1 MTARA
6 TVAAAHEEVKVL
18 TDILAISQDFV
29 VECLLSTKP
38 ASSTYARCILFGP
51 HPDDAAHRVT
61 PCSPSRIVV
70 FPRHLLV
77 ADTGAGTASTTD
89 LATVLALDTLMTAT
103 ELERL
108 FAHLLSVSQHALDST
123 REKLINVLTS
133 KSKSPGFVN
142 RIRVDN
148 SGRSMSC
155 TVNDIEVLRVCV
167 CMCVFTVIHVVSVS
181 PCTVVM
187 SQTFFSDTSRPTRLT
202 AHFTGIT
209 RLVAM
214 LN

>member
-1 MTARA
+1 M
-6 TVAAAHEEVKVL
+6 KVL

-89 LATVLALDTLMTAT
+89 LATVLGLDTLMTAT

-133 KSKSPGFVN
+133 KSKSPGFLN

-148 SGRSMSC
+148 SGRSMSG
-155 TVNDIEVLRVCV
+155 TVNDIEVLRVCMYV
-167 CMCVFTVIHVVSVS
+167 CVCL
-181 PCTVVM
+181 
-187 SQTFFSDTSRPTRLT
+187 R
-202 AHFTGIT
+202 
-209 RLVAM
+209 
-214 LN
+214 